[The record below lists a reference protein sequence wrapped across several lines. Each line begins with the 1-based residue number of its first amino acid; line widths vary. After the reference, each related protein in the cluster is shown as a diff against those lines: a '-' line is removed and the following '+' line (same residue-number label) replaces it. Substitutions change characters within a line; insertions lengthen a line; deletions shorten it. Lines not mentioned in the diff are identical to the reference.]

1 MGISKFLGVALV
13 GVAGAAVG
21 YNLTKEGQNNTRMAI
36 SKMAD
41 KFGMKK
47 RSETASSSTNEA
59 TIKETIN
66 GLNDKIYT
74 LYKNQELSEEQCKNL
89 QKSIL
94 NLMIDGEESLEKF
107 KSNIESQIKYELN
120 KSDKINKCEP
130 ECKKE

>member
-1 MGISKFLGVALV
+1 MEISKILGVALV

-21 YNLTKEGQNNTRMAI
+21 YNLTKEGQNNT
-36 SKMAD
+36 KMTIGKMVD

-74 LYKNQELSEEQCKNL
+74 LYKNQELSEEQRNNL

-120 KSDKINKCEP
+120 K
-130 ECKKE
+130 CKKE

>member
-1 MGISKFLGVALV
+1 MEMSKILGVALV

-21 YNLTKEGQNNTRMAI
+21 YNLTKEGRNNTRMAI
-36 SKMAD
+36 GKMAD

-74 LYKNQELSEEQCKNL
+74 LYKNQELTEEQRNNL

>member
-1 MGISKFLGVALV
+1 MEISKILGVALV

-36 SKMAD
+36 GKMAD

>member
-1 MGISKFLGVALV
+1 MEMSKILGVTLV
-13 GVAGAAVG
+13 GVASAAVG
-21 YNLTKEGQNNTRMAI
+21 YNLTKEGRNNTRMAI
-36 SKMAD
+36 GKMAD

-74 LYKNQELSEEQCKNL
+74 LYKNQELSEEQRNNL

-120 KSDKINKCEP
+120 KSDKINKCKP

>member
-1 MGISKFLGVALV
+1 MEMSKILGVALV

-21 YNLTKEGQNNTRMAI
+21 YNLTKEGRNNTRMAI
-36 SKMAD
+36 GKMAD

-47 RSETASSSTNEA
+47 RSDSTSESA
-59 TIKETIN
+59 DEKTIKETIN
-66 GLNDKIYT
+66 NLNDRIYT
-74 LYKNQELSEEQCKNL
+74 LYKNQELSEEQRNNL

-120 KSDKINKCEP
+120 KNDGNNKC
-130 ECKKE
+130 

>member
-1 MGISKFLGVALV
+1 MEISKILGVALV

-36 SKMAD
+36 CKMAD

-94 NLMIDGEESLEKF
+94 NLMIEGEESLEKF

-120 KSDKINKCEP
+120 KSDKINKC
-130 ECKKE
+130 

>member
-1 MGISKFLGVALV
+1 MEITKILGVALV

-36 SKMAD
+36 GKMAD

-74 LYKNQELSEEQCKNL
+74 LYKNQELSEEQWKNL

-120 KSDKINKCEP
+120 KNQ
-130 ECKKE
+130 

>member
-1 MGISKFLGVALV
+1 MEISKILGVALV

-36 SKMAD
+36 GKMAD

-74 LYKNQELSEEQCKNL
+74 LYKNQELSEEQWKNL

-120 KSDKINKCEP
+120 KNQ
-130 ECKKE
+130 

>member
-1 MGISKFLGVALV
+1 MEISKILGVALV

-36 SKMAD
+36 CKMAD

-120 KSDKINKCEP
+120 KNQ
-130 ECKKE
+130 

>member
-1 MGISKFLGVALV
+1 MESSKILGVALV

-21 YNLTKEGQNNTRMAI
+21 YNLTKEGQNNT
-36 SKMAD
+36 KMTIGKMVD

-74 LYKNQELSEEQCKNL
+74 LYKNQELSEEQRNNL

-120 KSDKINKCEP
+120 K
-130 ECKKE
+130 CKKE

>member
-1 MGISKFLGVALV
+1 MEISKILGVALV

-21 YNLTKEGQNNTRMAI
+21 YNLTKEGKNNTRMAI
-36 SKMAD
+36 GKMTD

-120 KSDKINKCEP
+120 KSDKINKC
-130 ECKKE
+130 

>member
-1 MGISKFLGVALV
+1 VEITKILGVALV

-36 SKMAD
+36 GKMAD

-74 LYKNQELSEEQCKNL
+74 LYKNQELSEEQWKNL

-120 KSDKINKCEP
+120 KNQ
-130 ECKKE
+130 

>member
-1 MGISKFLGVALV
+1 MEISKILGVALV

-21 YNLTKEGQNNTRMAI
+21 YNSTKEGRNNTRMAI
-36 SKMAD
+36 GKMAD

-120 KSDKINKCEP
+120 KNQ
-130 ECKKE
+130 

>member
-1 MGISKFLGVALV
+1 MEMSKILGVALV

-21 YNLTKEGQNNTRMAI
+21 YNLTKEGRNNTRMAI
-36 SKMAD
+36 GKMAD

-74 LYKNQELSEEQCKNL
+74 LYKNQELSEEQRNNL

-120 KSDKINKCEP
+120 KSDKINKCKP

>member
-1 MGISKFLGVALV
+1 MEISKILGVALV

-21 YNLTKEGQNNTRMAI
+21 YNLTKEGRNNTRMAI
-36 SKMAD
+36 GKMAD

-107 KSNIESQIKYELN
+107 KNNIESQIKYELN